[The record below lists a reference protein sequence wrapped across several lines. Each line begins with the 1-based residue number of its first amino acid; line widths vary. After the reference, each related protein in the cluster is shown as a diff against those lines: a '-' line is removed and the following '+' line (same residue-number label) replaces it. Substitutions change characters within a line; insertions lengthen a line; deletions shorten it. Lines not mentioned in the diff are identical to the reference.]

1 MNRLLSMPH
10 VWKGSCALKSILYL
24 RLKKKVVAEPGQL
37 LRMKD
42 VCRLVSLQNVEHLL
56 EIPVYTA
63 TLEHGN
69 FAVVEFIEL
78 VALIQQ
84 QSPEMDPRLVGPA
97 QMIIEIRTV
106 TRMPKMIAVVLV
118 WALLFVGSGMAI
130 MNFHMD
136 VSMKEVQQQIYY
148 FVTGQHVSRPW
159 LIQIPYS
166 FGIGMGMILFFN
178 HLFKKRFN
186 EEPSPMEL
194 EMFSYQETIDQYVIN
209 DEKQKAVQRTDENR
223 R

>member
-1 MNRLLSMPH
+1 
-10 VWKGSCALKSILYL
+10 LKAILYL
-24 RLKKKVVAEPGQL
+24 RLKKKVYAEPGQL

-42 VCRLVSLQNVEHLL
+42 VCRLASAQNIAHLL

-63 TLEHGN
+63 TLAHGN
-69 FAVVEFIEL
+69 FAVIDSIEL
-78 VALIQQ
+78 IALIQQ

-97 QMIIEIRTV
+97 QMVIEIRTT
-106 TRMPKMIAVVLV
+106 TRMPHRIAVGLV

-130 MNFHMD
+130 MNFHTD
-136 VSMKEVQQQIYY
+136 VSMREVQQQIYY
-148 FVTGQHVSRPW
+148 FVTGQRVSQPW

-166 FGIGMGMILFFN
+166 FGVGMGMILFFN
-178 HLFKKRFN
+178 HFCKKRFN

-194 EMFSYQETIDQYVIN
+194 EMFSYQEMIDQYVIN
-209 DEKQKAVQRTDENR
+209 DEKQKAAQRTDGNR